1 MIDIERPDSD
11 YPDYK
16 RRMEWELWDDD
27 GRDLLEEDDMNED
40 EFDEMVES
48 YLEDDDDL
56 IEEEYLF

>member
-16 RRMEWELWDDD
+16 RRMEWEIWDED
-27 GRDLLEEDDMNED
+27 GRDLLEGY

>member
-11 YPDYK
+11 YHDYK
-16 RRMEWELWDDD
+16 RRMEWEIWDED
-27 GRDLLEEDDMNED
+27 GRDLLEGD